1 MIYIAYDQHYKEI
14 NAGEFPGLCK
24 ILEGKNLLFDT
35 ENKKGDLTNV
45 RMLSKKFHG
54 VNLVLTE
61 LFLSPLH
68 YATIVHEINAG
79 DNPVLFYKPLNCMI
93 QLKRE
98 TTILN

>member
-1 MIYIAYDQHYKEI
+1 MIYIAYDQQYKEI

-54 VNLVLTE
+54 VN
-61 LFLSPLH
+61 
-68 YATIVHEINAG
+68 
-79 DNPVLFYKPLNCMI
+79 
-93 QLKRE
+93 
-98 TTILN
+98 